1 MTALYWLPED
11 FCCLLLRILL
21 FTRLASSYLGAM
33 FLPVQNF
40 RGDYNNLL
48 RVAVFHL
55 HVRPDELKNMSVV
68 RRAPKTMQGF
78 FFFFCEILMHR
89 SSEWVI
95 LMLLVLV
102 SMEVSYFG

>member
-1 MTALYWLPED
+1 M
-11 FCCLLLRILL
+11 L

-68 RRAPKTMQGF
+68 RWTPKIMQGF

>member
-1 MTALYWLPED
+1 M
-11 FCCLLLRILL
+11 LRILL

-55 HVRPDELKNMSVV
+55 HVRPDELKNMIVV
-68 RRAPKTMQGF
+68 RRAPKIMQG